1 MDSLAEKAQGRLVT
15 NVRIILHQFKKMT
28 KKEKKI
34 IKQVVTDLDYI
45 ENVYDYDPHAND
57 DDGLG
62 LGVCQ
67 TIAGIAIKE
76 LTELLEK

>member
-1 MDSLAEKAQGRLVT
+1 M
-15 NVRIILHQFKKMT
+15 N

-34 IKQVVTDLDYI
+34 IKKIANDLNYI

-62 LGVCQ
+62 LKVCQ

-76 LTELLEK
+76 LNELLEK